1 MAVTAT
7 ASSSTEDFA
16 RFTSRRLGTGRER
29 VRSVAWNLDG
39 RRLATGG
46 QDKSLRIYLPEKDP
60 RTSTEC
66 RGHTGEVS
74 CVRWSPAHPERLASA
89 SASSQDKALH
99 FWDIRQ
105 GSKPTSTVETHGDN
119 ITMTWSPDGKTI
131 VLGNRTDRVL
141 WVDVE
146 SQQIVHREDMTRETN
161 EAIFSHNGSLLITGV
176 DGAAHIRSFPSNT
189 PVHNVEISNLPA
201 TVFDLDP
208 RGRYLAAGSNDT
220 TLTLWETEEWTCVA
234 SSDSHDDPV
243 RICRFSPDGNYIA
256 SSGADSTGVVISDLP
271 SLKKLYTIP
280 NVGQCDSLAWHP
292 TKNVLAYGGQDAC
305 MLWGAGV

>member
-46 QDKSLRIYLPEKDP
+46 QDKSLRIYLPEK
-60 RTSTEC
+60 
-66 RGHTGEVS
+66 
-74 CVRWSPAHPERLASA
+74 A
-89 SASSQDKALH
+89 QDKALH